1 MKVYFS
7 CSVCGRSPCVVGVYF
22 STNENNFQFPEERS
36 RCSDAVGP
44 PFLRNFSF
52 FLAIGRRSHLAAAL
66 PRKMATGDVF
76 RAFFFIDDRLVFL
89 FVCLFTHPR
98 VGSAVCVTCVGVF
111 VIGTGARNKEEKRGN
126 AGRPE
131 AIQDGGRWSSAQF
144 GKVGRPQLSSVF
156 FTYHPLFLLLILL
169 HLLLLLLYV
178 FLFFP
183 FFFGRFFPCLFL

>member
-156 FTYHPLFLLLILL
+156 FYLSSPLSSSHSPSSPPPPPLRLS
-169 HLLLLLLYV
+169 
-178 FLFFP
+178 FFS